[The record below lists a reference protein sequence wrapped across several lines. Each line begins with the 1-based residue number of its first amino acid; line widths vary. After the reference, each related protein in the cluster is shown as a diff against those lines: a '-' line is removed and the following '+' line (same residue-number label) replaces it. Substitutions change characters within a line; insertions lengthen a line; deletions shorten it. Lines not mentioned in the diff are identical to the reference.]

1 MGAARLLWILAVPL
15 LLASC
20 LLTPGKFVS
29 TLDIKRDR
37 AFTFTYA
44 GEVIIA
50 DPGNAVTGGF
60 AEAMRSG
67 TEGDDG
73 VGGQEAAPAE
83 ETEATI
89 AERRAIAEAL
99 SNEVGYRSAE
109 YLGDG
114 KFRVDYAISG
124 RLDRGFVY
132 PVNVDAEAVIPWIA
146 VEVRKDGTAR
156 VKALAFGG
164 EPGPPRPGDRPDK
177 ASLERE
183 GTFTLTTDARLVM
196 HNNEEGAEGGRVVWR
211 VTPTSKTV
219 PTAVVGFAD

>member
-1 MGAARLLWILAVPL
+1 MGAARLLLILAAPL
-15 LLASC
+15 LFASC

-60 AEAMRSG
+60 AEAMRSE
-67 TEGDDG
+67 TEGDG
-73 VGGQEAAPAE
+73 VDEQETAPSE
-83 ETEATI
+83 ETEATV

-196 HNNEEGAEGGRVVWR
+196 HNNEDGAEGSKVVWR

>member
-1 MGAARLLWILAVPL
+1 MLFFFSSRRRHTRCAL
-15 LLASC
+15 
-20 LLTPGKFVS
+20 
-29 TLDIKRDR
+29 
-37 AFTFTYA
+37 
-44 GEVIIA
+44 
-50 DPGNAVTGGF
+50 VTGVQTC
-60 AEAMRSG
+60 ALPIS
-67 TEGDDG
+67 
-73 VGGQEAAPAE
+73 
-83 ETEATI
+83 EATV

-156 VKALAFGG
+156 VKALAFGV
-164 EPGPPRPGDRPDK
+164 EPGPPRPGDRPAQ

-183 GTFTLTTDARLVM
+183 GTFTLTTAARLDLP
-196 HNNEEGAEGGRVVWR
+196 NNEDGEIGRAHV
-211 VTPTSKTV
+211 
-219 PTAVVGFAD
+219 